1 MILLAD
7 SEGPD
12 QTVRMRRLIWSFA
25 VRMCRKTFSHRAA
38 KIRFSIL
45 WSNSTNDKIMM
56 FVFIVLSEKKVL
68 PFTLAVSFGDNFHG
82 ILNLI
87 FLRKDKQHFL
97 LCLVLSYT
105 QHAKC

>member
-56 FVFIVLSEKKVL
+56 FVFIVLSEKKS
-68 PFTLAVSFGDNFHG
+68 FTFHTSR
-82 ILNLI
+82 ILRRQFPWNLNLI